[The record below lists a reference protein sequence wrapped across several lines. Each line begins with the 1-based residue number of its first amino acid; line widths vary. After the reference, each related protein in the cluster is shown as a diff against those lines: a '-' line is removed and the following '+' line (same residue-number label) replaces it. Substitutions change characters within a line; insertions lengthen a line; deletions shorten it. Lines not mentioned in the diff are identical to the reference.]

1 MLTHWLER
9 LRIPTLVFCATCIG
23 MMNMG
28 NGVRPTTSYVIG
40 PDGGPLT
47 YADLPAPETRRW
59 VARRKAE
66 VVAAV
71 RGGILSLDDAC
82 ARYALTVEE
91 FLSWEHAIKQH
102 GLSGLRATRMQEHRH
117 QQSR

>member
-1 MLTHWLER
+1 M
-9 LRIPTLVFCATCIG
+9 V
-23 MMNMG
+23 NMG
-28 NGVRPTTSYVIG
+28 NGVRPAISYVIG

-82 ARYALTVEE
+82 TRYALTVEE
-91 FLSWEHAIKQH
+91 FLSWERAIREF
-102 GLSGLRATRMQEHRH
+102 GLSGLRATRMQEYRH
-117 QQSR
+117 QESR

>member
-1 MLTHWLER
+1 MSKN
-9 LRIPTLVFCATCIG
+9 A
-23 MMNMG
+23 
-28 NGVRPTTSYVIG
+28 RPSASYVIG

-47 YADLPAPETRRW
+47 YFDLPPPDTRRW

-71 RGGILSLDDAC
+71 RGGLIDLDDAC

-91 FLSWEHAIKQH
+91 FLSWERAVQKF
-102 GLSGLRATRMQEHRH
+102 GLPGLRATHAQEYRD
-117 QQSR
+117 QAPRKSAA